1 MLIDFPRT
9 YFDPPDREYS
19 EVAFGD
25 SAGGDSLHFDGSVY
39 VCDDYVLSVYIGR
52 IQWEG
57 GQTPEDEDP
66 TSLEI
71 NGILVEVGRVYRP
84 VNLQFRVFRDA
95 YSIRTKVSGKDYH
108 LAHAKCI
115 REQYE
120 GDTQS
125 EKKEE
130 YNAEISR
137 SF

>member
-25 SAGGDSLHFDGSVY
+25 PAGSDSLQFEGSVY
-39 VCDDYVLSVYIGR
+39 VCDNYVLSVYIGR
-52 IQWEG
+52 IMWNG
-57 GQTPEDEDP
+57 GQTPEDEEP
-66 TSLEI
+66 TYIELD
-71 NGILVEVGRVYRP
+71 GILVEVGEVYRIGDIP
-84 VNLQFRVFRDA
+84 FRIFRDA